1 MMARI
6 AHVEQVASMANVI
19 PAIQHPVR
27 TTAILFGAT
36 SVLAAIPTPLFD
48 EAPGPVVF
56 LAFALASCLSL
67 ATLMVGMF
75 LAFAGMR
82 WRWLL
87 LWGSFPLLTEAG
99 YCVIVQSYIW
109 FEGAEGWVT
118 VVAHA
123 AWPTVAI
130 VLTWFAASGMVAIW
144 GWIRYFRKLRLPKT
158 AALNSPR

>member
-1 MMARI
+1 MAALMPRI
-6 AHVEQVASMANVI
+6 ER
-19 PAIQHPVR
+19 PVR
-27 TTAILFGAT
+27 
-36 SVLAAIPTPLFD
+36 LAAIMFGLLAALSAIVAALVAAFPDPRSPGMTP
-48 EAPGPVVF
+48 VNVF
-56 LAFALASCLSL
+56 AFSL
-67 ATLMVGMF
+67 ALYFLLTMLMVGVF

-82 WRWLL
+82 FRWLL
-87 LWGSFPLLTEAG
+87 LWGSFPLLAEAG